1 MFLGLEKGH
10 ELGHMDTYIIQKV
23 LIYDLFPICIIKIR
37 NWEMVCGI
45 LITYDVPLP
54 TPKDIWLR

>member
-1 MFLGLEKGH
+1 MNNTYITCLMFLGLEKGH

-37 NWEMVCGI
+37 NCEKWYV
-45 LITYDVPLP
+45 VF
-54 TPKDIWLR
+54 

>member
-23 LIYDLFPICIIKIR
+23 LIYDLFPIYIIKTR
-37 NWEMVCGI
+37 NCEKWYV
-45 LITYDVPLP
+45 VF
-54 TPKDIWLR
+54 W